1 MHFDLKLSTNYLDI
15 KNLQNFTN
23 KTIADIMKDTKC
35 E

>member
-1 MHFDLKLSTNYLDI
+1 MLFDLKLSTNYLDI

-23 KTIADIMKDTKC
+23 KTIEDIMKDKKF